1 MNLSFDRAQ
10 FRLEAHQVVR
20 LYDPEGTRVECVSGA
35 LWITQDSDHLDHWLE
50 SNGALTLDRPGLALI
65 HAQKPS
71 EIVLFEPAPP
81 PGLRNRIGHALT
93 AASCAIGRWFVR
105 QFGPESIDK
114 RRQPGWYNG
123 L

>member
-1 MNLSFDRAQ
+1 MNLSFDRAEL
-10 FRLEAHQVVR
+10 RLGSHQLIR
-20 LYDPEGTRVECVSGA
+20 LYDPEGARVECVSGA
-35 LWITQDSDHLDHWLE
+35 LWITQDNDRRDHWLE

-81 PGLRNRIGHALT
+81 PGLRHRIGRALT
-93 AASCAIGRWFVR
+93 AASRAIGRGFVR
-105 QFGPESIDK
+105 QFGPESID
-114 RRQPGWYNG
+114 RRRHPGWYHG